1 MEDNIVKPADGLA
14 GVLALVELALG
25 GYSQVVAHMPKIWR
39 KDKNLNKIKCKGNN
53 HFLHL
58 KHKLL

>member
-25 GYSQVVAHMPKIWR
+25 GYSQVVAHMPKI
-39 KDKNLNKIKCKGNN
+39 
-53 HFLHL
+53 
-58 KHKLL
+58 

>member
-1 MEDNIVKPADGLA
+1 MEDNIVKPADVLA

-39 KDKNLNKIKCKGNN
+39 KDKNLNKMQRQQP
-53 HFLHL
+53 FFAS
-58 KHKLL
+58 